1 MKKFKVDFTD
11 EVTGTTSPID
21 NIVARDDY
29 TANDYINDCLDNAD
43 DDWCNMIQN
52 GTISLVEIKEEN
64 NMRNYNESVKVIAN
78 SDKTVFDRGDLVV
91 KEMSRLTSDILD
103 YRYAAEHY
111 KGDGISVMGDKAR
124 SIKNSIALLE
134 SDLDVYKEMLGI
146 TDLVKDKKEQRIGKV
161 AEKVKGG
168 GRQ

>member
-1 MKKFKVDFTD
+1 
-11 EVTGTTSPID
+11 
-21 NIVARDDY
+21 
-29 TANDYINDCLDNAD
+29 
-43 DDWCNMIQN
+43 
-52 GTISLVEIKEEN
+52 
-64 NMRNYNESVKVIAN
+64 MRNRKYDDAVKVVAN
-78 SDKTVFDRGDLVV
+78 SDKTVYDRGDLII
-91 KEMSRLTSDILD
+91 KEVSRLTNDILD

-111 KGDGISVMGDKAR
+111 KGDGFNVMGDKVR

-146 TDLVKDKKEQRIGKV
+146 TDLVKDKKEQRIGRV